1 MAATAAAVVTARR
14 GKVGTAVA
22 AVEEALEAI
31 RESPEP
37 QIRQPGLITA
47 AEARLAAGE
56 PAAAR
61 RHLDELVAGR
71 FGGTFMGLH
80 LPSAVSTAIATD
92 ATATANKLIDA
103 ASAFSPR
110 LAAGAD
116 LSNGLLLEAEGNP
129 SAAVELLRR
138 AADAFRGLQMPYER
152 ARALG
157 SVARCLT
164 AVGRPTD
171 AEPLAS
177 ESAELL
183 QQLGCAAPAPTS
195 RPADSVGGV

>member
-1 MAATAAAVVTARR
+1 M
-14 GKVGTAVA
+14 
-22 AVEEALEAI
+22 
-31 RESPEP
+31 
-37 QIRQPGLITA
+37 
-47 AEARLAAGE
+47 
-56 PAAAR
+56 
-61 RHLDELVAGR
+61 
-71 FGGTFMGLH
+71 
-80 LPSAVSTAIATD
+80 
-92 ATATANKLIDA
+92 IDA

-129 SAAVELLRR
+129 SAAVELLQR

-171 AEPLAS
+171 AKPLAS